1 MAKGDHL
8 FVSRGLYTHHG
19 IDCGD
24 GTIIEYGGD
33 PLTPWNNLV
42 RRVSRDDFLGRA
54 PAQVR
59 HYQGATND
67 PETVVK
73 RAESRLG
80 ERDYSLWA
88 NNCEHF
94 ASWCK
99 ISRHASDQVTWYKG
113 LGLAC
118 GGLLLVAGAATLATV
133 TVLSMSEKGKKDRH
147 ESG

>member
-1 MAKGDHL
+1 
-8 FVSRGLYTHHG
+8 
-19 IDCGD
+19 
-24 GTIIEYGGD
+24 
-33 PLTPWNNLV
+33 
-42 RRVSRDDFLGRA
+42 
-54 PAQVR
+54 VR

-67 PETVVK
+67 PDTVVK

-80 ERDYSLWA
+80 EKDYSLWA

-133 TVLSMSEKGKKDRH
+133 TVLSLSEKEKKDRH